1 MSAFLD
7 QMADLS
13 SAEDFFKALDVPYDE
28 HVVRV
33 NRLHILKRMHDYLG
47 REDLGDKDDTALRT
61 LYQEKLSLAHADFT
75 TSDAVTERV
84 FKVFQQ
90 VKGQAFIGL
99 DDIEPLEKP
108 QA

>member
-7 QMADLS
+7 QMSGLS
-13 SAEDFFKALDVPYDE
+13 SAEDFFKALDVPFDE

-47 REDLGDKDDTALRT
+47 KEETAGLDDDALRT
-61 LYQEKLSLAHADFT
+61 LYREKLAQAHGDFT

-90 VKGQAFIGL
+90 VKGQAFVGL
-99 DDIEPLEKP
+99 EAIEPLEKG
-108 QA
+108 